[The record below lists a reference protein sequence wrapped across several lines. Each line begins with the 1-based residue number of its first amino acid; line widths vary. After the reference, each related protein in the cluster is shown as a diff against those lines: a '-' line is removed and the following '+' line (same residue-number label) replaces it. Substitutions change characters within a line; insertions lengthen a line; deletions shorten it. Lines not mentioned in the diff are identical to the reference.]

1 MEPRWG
7 VAGPGK
13 ACGGAR
19 AKADHAL
26 EMGVVAGEAYGGR
39 EAVGSGGMGRLG
51 GQMGSQGGRR
61 ERGRRERGEGR
72 AVLGRGG
79 GGTGGEGERDGEKEG
94 EG

>member
-1 MEPRWG
+1 MEPRWW

-39 EAVGSGGMGRLG
+39 EAVGGGSVGRLS
-51 GQMGSQGGRR
+51 GQVRSQGWGGG
-61 ERGRRERGEGR
+61 RGRWE
-72 AVLGRGG
+72 
-79 GGTGGEGERDGEKEG
+79 GGEGEPVLSGGKG
-94 EG
+94 W